1 MITFTEM
8 NLENHYLANAAPAD
22 VLLYLKQKLSE
33 RKEGA
38 FLSGEAERILF
49 NRNEL
54 LTDVALVQLVSTR
67 LVDDVLDRAKKLERN
82 QSAPII
88 VGTAE
93 TSLDRYEQV
102 LVSALA
108 GPNVDGFFSGP
119 RWLEKLTKNEF
130 SPITLRNLPTLLFN
144 PYCPV
149 ELLVDALEKRNAF
162 VSLDDESYRPCLYAA
177 LSNKRLSQEEDKFQ
191 YDRAYHLLSA
201 ACWRLLITL
210 DVNEANISLLERT
223 IPNFP
228 QLSIYDEH
236 CSLLEAKYPGLRLTS
251 ENKEAKYVRLM
262 CEKWH
267 LAMPGKYKWYNSV
280 AYVLIQ
286 KMRPYSMD
294 RLEGFVLKVVDPVVT
309 RAYYSRASL
318 AGLNEAAFE
327 KRLGKL
333 GVSFI
338 EGLIENQDLYVKAWS
353 KKIARLVLNFLDHY
367 EAPSGSDYHET
378 PKFAFNANLERF
390 AKKDHLRYFASRAE
404 IDFDE
409 PDEDSKRELLEEQL
423 SRIKENIDTL
433 SKSADGYQVSA
444 KDLTQLFDLQ
454 MKRLALLEETIKAN
468 KESQDAA
475 LEVLNEKISNL
486 PGIHGSQINFVS
498 VLVCIVLAVMLYLYR

>member
-22 VLLYLKQKLSE
+22 VLLYLKQKMIE

-38 FLSGEAERILF
+38 FLSDEGQRILF
-49 NRNEL
+49 DRNEL

-67 LVDDVLDRAKKLERN
+67 LVDDVLDRATKLERN

-88 VGTAE
+88 VGTPE
-93 TSLDRYEQV
+93 TSIERYEQV
-102 LVSALA
+102 LVSALG
-108 GPNVDGFFSGP
+108 GPNVDGLVSAP
-119 RWLEKLTKNEF
+119 RWLERLTKNEF
-130 SPITLRNLPTLLFN
+130 SPITLKNLPTLLFN
-144 PYCPV
+144 PSCPV

-162 VSLDDESYRPCLYAA
+162 ASLDGESYRPCLYAA
-177 LSNKRLSQEEDKFQ
+177 LSNKRLSKEKDRFQ
-191 YDRAYHLLSA
+191 FDSAYHELSA
-201 ACWRLLITL
+201 ACWKLLITL
-210 DVNEANISLLERT
+210 DVNEANISLLVGT

-228 QLSIYDEH
+228 ELSLDDDH
-236 CSLLEAKYPGLRLTS
+236 CTLLEEKYPGLRLTNV
-251 ENKEAKYVRLM
+251 NKEAKYVRLM
-262 CEKWH
+262 CQKWH
-267 LAMPGKYKWYNSV
+267 LAMPGKYLWFESV
-280 AYVLIQ
+280 AHVLIQ

-294 RLEGFVLKVVDPVVT
+294 KLEGFVLKVVDPVVT

-318 AGLNEAAFE
+318 TGLDESAFE

-338 EGLIENQDLYVKAWS
+338 EGLIENQDIYVKKGY
-353 KKIARLVLNFLDHY
+353 KKVARLVLNFLDHY
-367 EAPSGSDYHET
+367 EAPSGLDYHDT

-404 IDFDE
+404 IYFDE
-409 PDEDSKRELLEEQL
+409 PDEDSKRKLLEEQL

-498 VLVCIVLAVMLYLYR
+498 VLVCIVLAVMLYLHR